1 MMRTAIVIGCLA
13 LSACGT
19 RQPDHYSQF
28 SSWHAVQYQDWR
40 DDDPGFLLAPGDSIN
55 VTVHTAPELSQT
67 ATIGPDGRVNLPLA
81 GPVMVAGRTD
91 AQAAVSVADAYTN
104 MLRDPIVEVNVSS
117 YGAQNIIIG
126 GQVANP
132 GLFEMPTR
140 MGALEAVMLAGGFR
154 DDAARGEVV
163 ILRRARNGG
172 VMMRTVNLRDA
183 LRGTAAGDP
192 FPLRRHDIVF
202 VPRTTIAEVTLWVEQ
217 YVYGILPLDQAF
229 SYAIAN
235 AINNR

>member
-1 MMRTAIVIGCLA
+1 MSRTLLILGCLA

-19 RQPDHYSQF
+19 RQPDHF
-28 SSWHAVQYQDWR
+28 ATTASWDAVAYQDWR
-40 DDDPGFLLAPGDSIN
+40 DEDPGFLLAPGDSID
-55 VTVHTAPELSQT
+55 VTVHTAPELNRT

-91 AQAAVSVADAYTN
+91 SEAASAVADAYTA
-104 MLRDPIVEVNVSS
+104 MLRDPIVEVNVDA
-117 YGAQNIIIG
+117 YGPQNILVG

-132 GLFEMPTR
+132 GLFAMPSR

-172 VMMRTVNLRDA
+172 TMMRVVNLRAA
-183 LRGTAAGDP
+183 LRGDAAGDP
-192 FPLRRHDIVF
+192 FPLQRHDIVF
-202 VPRTTIAEVTLWVEQ
+202 VPRTTISEVTLWVEQ

-235 AINNR
+235 AINNN